1 MSQEKMIV
9 NYVLENPNCT
19 WRQVKQKFGGAAR
32 KEVFETAKKELHKR
46 AQENKQRNIIN
57 TLKEIWECK
66 DPWYSLQEFQS
77 ACIQEG
83 ISERVHGRTIKRAFA
98 RLENTRKAT
107 YEIYK

>member
-9 NYVLENPNCT
+9 DYVLENPNCT
-19 WRQVKQKFGGAAR
+19 WTQVKQKFGDAAR
-32 KEVFETAKKELHKR
+32 TEVFETAKKELDKR
-46 AQENKQRNIIN
+46 AQENKQRKVIN

-66 DPWYSLQEFQS
+66 DPWCSLQEFQS

-83 ISERVHGRTIKRAFA
+83 ISERVHGPTIKRVFT
-98 RLENTRKAT
+98 RLENIREAT